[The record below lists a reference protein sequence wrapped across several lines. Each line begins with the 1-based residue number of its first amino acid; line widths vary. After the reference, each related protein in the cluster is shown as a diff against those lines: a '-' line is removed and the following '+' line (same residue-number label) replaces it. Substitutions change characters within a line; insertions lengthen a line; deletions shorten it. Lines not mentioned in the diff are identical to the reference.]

1 MKRKTVA
8 RMMLI
13 AVLSLSCTKA
23 SESTD
28 AKRTPKPP
36 PGPASSEPNSD
47 LSIAVEIDGTPAAA
61 IDSAKLNSTNPDFKN
76 DEHRAWKLTS
86 LLPNTNRPGM
96 VFAVTGEQGVTI
108 VLHSPR
114 APSDPIPTVMLN
126 RRGELFANL
135 IDPADPFPGFHGQG
149 GRLARPGDPSTRIAG
164 VKKIRAY
171 VEVDSGSALK

>member
-96 VFAVTGEQGVTI
+96 VFAVTGEQGV
-108 VLHSPR
+108 
-114 APSDPIPTVMLN
+114 
-126 RRGELFANL
+126 
-135 IDPADPFPGFHGQG
+135 
-149 GRLARPGDPSTRIAG
+149 
-164 VKKIRAY
+164 
-171 VEVDSGSALK
+171 